1 MAPRKITLLCLRL
14 HDLVDRQ
21 THPSSF
27 EKAEL
32 QIFSWRT
39 LKTFY
44 SGSSKKEDT
53 IKRMRPFGNL
63 LRTNCHDCRIKC
75 IFVLFYPCLQMVTAN
90 FIPYSWDITGARV
103 TTAVSSFTLKNSSG
117 HLLNTKELNVTIKL
131 QNLQIFINTSQSHYI
146 TANRSIF
153 YKINVTQLG
162 MALMLK
168 IRPES
173 NKTEFLVTVKY
184 GERPLPSNSDLN
196 VTIPDLSYCDDT
208 PDGYLNCSRD
218 PYMVFLNQE
227 FVSENGLGFFFVGL
241 KAVSRVSAISRVR
254 RCSKRSCVQ
263 YKEPPTNGASYSV
276 PHYREGDENYTIQL
290 MPAACLFWNAE
301 ISQWT
306 SEGCRVR

>member
-1 MAPRKITLLCLRL
+1 M
-14 HDLVDRQ
+14 
-21 THPSSF
+21 
-27 EKAEL
+27 
-32 QIFSWRT
+32 
-39 LKTFY
+39 
-44 SGSSKKEDT
+44 
-53 IKRMRPFGNL
+53 
-63 LRTNCHDCRIKC
+63 
-75 IFVLFYPCLQMVTAN
+75 
-90 FIPYSWDITGARV
+90 

-173 NKTEFLVTVKY
+173 NKIEFLVTVKY

-196 VTIPDLSYCDDT
+196 VTIPDLSSCDDT